1 MVHAGILMKLGAY
14 GILRSI
20 EFLPAGAQEW
30 MWLLLILGTINVVY
44 GALSAM
50 AQKDLKYVIGYSSV
64 SHMGYVLMGLAT
76 LNVIGVAGSVLQ
88 MFSHGIMTA
97 LFFALVGVIYE
108 RTHSRDIETLDGL
121 IKPMG
126 IAGTLFVIAGLT
138 SLGLPGLS
146 GFVAELFIFIG
157 VFQTNPLMAILG
169 VIGAAITAVYIL
181 RLIARIFFGTVSEK
195 WANLPDISRFELVP
209 SVILAFFIVFMG
221 VLPIYFIDAVNESVK
236 ELINAYLSNFVA
248 G

>member
-1 MVHAGILMKLGAY
+1 
-14 GILRSI
+14 
-20 EFLPAGAQEW
+20 
-30 MWLLLILGTINVVY
+30 
-44 GALSAM
+44 
-50 AQKDLKYVIGYSSV
+50 
-64 SHMGYVLMGLAT
+64 MGYVLMGLAT

-195 WANLPDISRFELVP
+195 WANLPDISKFELIP